1 MHEILARAEE
11 VGVQVWLHAEEV
23 DGPGRIGIGESE
35 PVVTAS
41 VFKVPI
47 ALELAR
53 QAAAGELDIAEP
65 VTVQPGHPT
74 PSPYGL
80 ATFQHEVTM
89 SWADLAVL
97 MIGIS
102 DNVATD
108 LILAKI
114 GIPKVAELLKTL
126 DLPNTIITSDCADL
140 LATIGEDL
148 GETYLD
154 DELLLAKLP
163 VERLLKLRALDP
175 KQNRGTTAEEI
186 TKLLSLIWRDEAAQ
200 PQACADVRRWLGL
213 QVWPHR
219 LRSGF
224 PDDAVKV
231 SGKTGTLPLVRNEVG
246 VVEYPDGGRYA
257 VGVFTRAVDGRARV
271 PERDAFIG
279 FAAARAVG
287 LLRSA

>member
-1 MHEILARAEE
+1 MREILARAEE

-41 VFKVPI
+41 VFKVPV

-53 QAAAGELDIAEP
+53 QAAEGELDLAEP
-65 VTVQPGHPT
+65 VTVPPGHPT

-108 LILAKI
+108 LILAKV
-114 GIPKVAELLKTL
+114 GIPKVAALLETL
-126 DLPNTIITSDCADL
+126 DLPNTVVTSDCADL

-148 GETYLD
+148 GEPYLD

-163 VERLLKLRALDP
+163 VERLLELRALDP
-175 KQNRGTTAEEI
+175 KQNRGTTPEEI
-186 TKLLSLIWRDEAAQ
+186 TKLLSLIWRDEAA
-200 PQACADVRRWLGL
+200 PPRACADVRRWLGL

-224 PDDAVKV
+224 PDDAIKT

-257 VGVFTRAVDGRARV
+257 VGVFTRAVDARARV

-279 FAAARAVG
+279 FAAAHAVG